1 MVSSYSN
8 LYRTVKSCW
17 QQNVEEKAY
26 RIKAIKYILGS
37 ANNEELC
44 NILYKCKQRLWNKMP

>member
-8 LYRTVKSCW
+8 LYRIVKICW
-17 QQNVEEKAY
+17 QQNIEEKAY

-37 ANNEELC
+37 ANSEELC

>member
-8 LYRTVKSCW
+8 LYRTCKDLLTAKHW
-17 QQNVEEKAY
+17 RKAY

-44 NILYKCKQRLWNKMP
+44 NILYKCKQKALK